1 LGVVIVRLHY
11 LLFSLLNA
19 TIGAKGSE
27 DFSPEVD
34 NDHKTGEYP
43 MRFVPIAAL
52 ALSVLAV
59 TGCTRWSMN
68 HHLNNAYSAY
78 DRGNCEQ
85 VMLELSKVERASR
98 ARPYVWPEVSMMR
111 GQCLE
116 RQKMF
121 VDAAQTYQ
129 FIIASY
135 PNSEYAYRAR
145 ARLETLQSLG
155 HYPTRSAAAVVRP
168 TRF

>member
-1 LGVVIVRLHY
+1 
-11 LLFSLLNA
+11 
-19 TIGAKGSE
+19 
-27 DFSPEVD
+27 
-34 NDHKTGEYP
+34 
-43 MRFVPIAAL
+43 MRFVLIAAL
-52 ALSVLAV
+52 ALSV
-59 TGCTRWSMN
+59 TGCTRFSMN

-116 RQKMF
+116 RQKLF
-121 VDAAQTYQ
+121 IDAAQTYQ

-135 PNSEYAYRAR
+135 PQSEYAYRAR

-155 HYPTRSAAAVVRP
+155 HYPTRSATVVRP
-168 TRF
+168 TQF

>member
-1 LGVVIVRLHY
+1 VKNLVFVKNLVIAFFIEPDNFAASHP
-11 LLFSLLNA
+11 
-19 TIGAKGSE
+19 E
-27 DFSPEVD
+27 DFRQRVD
-34 NDHKTGEYP
+34 TELKTGDPP
-43 MRFVPIAAL
+43 MRFVLIAVL
-52 ALSVLAV
+52 ALSV
-59 TGCTRWSMN
+59 TGCTRWSMD

-78 DRGNCEQ
+78 ERGNCEQ

-116 RQKMF
+116 REKMF
-121 VDAAQTYQ
+121 VDAVQTYQ

-135 PNSEYAYRAR
+135 PQSEYAYRAR

-155 HYPTRSAAAVVRP
+155 HYPTRSAAVVRP
-168 TRF
+168 TQF

>member
-1 LGVVIVRLHY
+1 
-11 LLFSLLNA
+11 
-19 TIGAKGSE
+19 
-27 DFSPEVD
+27 
-34 NDHKTGEYP
+34 
-43 MRFVPIAAL
+43 MRFVLIAAL
-52 ALSVLAV
+52 ALFSV
-59 TGCTRWSMN
+59 TGCTRFSMN
-68 HHLNNAYSAY
+68 HHLNLAYSAY

-116 RQKMF
+116 RQKLF

-135 PNSEYAYRAR
+135 PQSEYAYRAR

-155 HYPTRSAAAVVRP
+155 HYPTRSAAVMRP
-168 TRF
+168 TQF

>member
-1 LGVVIVRLHY
+1 
-11 LLFSLLNA
+11 
-19 TIGAKGSE
+19 
-27 DFSPEVD
+27 
-34 NDHKTGEYP
+34 
-43 MRFVPIAAL
+43 MRFVLIAVL
-52 ALSVLAV
+52 ALSVV
-59 TGCTRWSMN
+59 GCTRWSMN

-85 VMLELSKVERASR
+85 VMLELSKVERASQ
-98 ARPYVWPEVSMMR
+98 ARSYVWPEVSMMR

-116 RQKMF
+116 RQKLF
-121 VDAAQTYQ
+121 IDAAQTYQ

-135 PNSEYAYRAR
+135 PQSEYAYRAR

-155 HYPTRSAAAVVRP
+155 HYPTRSAAVVRP

>member
-1 LGVVIVRLHY
+1 MRL
-11 LLFSLLNA
+11 L
-19 TIGAKGSE
+19 
-27 DFSPEVD
+27 
-34 NDHKTGEYP
+34 
-43 MRFVPIAAL
+43 PIAAL

-116 RQKMF
+116 RLVPQQRIRLPCPRPFGDPTKPGSLPN
-121 VDAAQTYQ
+121 AQ
-129 FIIASY
+129 
-135 PNSEYAYRAR
+135 R
-145 ARLETLQSLG
+145 
-155 HYPTRSAAAVVRP
+155 RSRGTSNAFLMTVVIQNLAVR
-168 TRF
+168 TG

>member
-1 LGVVIVRLHY
+1 
-11 LLFSLLNA
+11 
-19 TIGAKGSE
+19 
-27 DFSPEVD
+27 
-34 NDHKTGEYP
+34 
-43 MRFVPIAAL
+43 MRFVLIAAL
-52 ALSVLAV
+52 AISALSV

-85 VMLELSKVERASR
+85 VTLELSKVERASR
-98 ARPYVWPEVSMMR
+98 ARPYVWPEVSMLR
-111 GQCLE
+111 GLCLE
-116 RQKMF
+116 RQKLF

-135 PNSEYAYRAR
+135 PQSEYAYRAR

-155 HYPTRSAAAVVRP
+155 HYPLRSAAAVVRP
-168 TRF
+168 TQF

>member
-1 LGVVIVRLHY
+1 
-11 LLFSLLNA
+11 
-19 TIGAKGSE
+19 
-27 DFSPEVD
+27 
-34 NDHKTGEYP
+34 
-43 MRFVPIAAL
+43 MRFVLIAAL
-52 ALSVLAV
+52 ALSI

-85 VMLELSKVERASR
+85 VTLELSKVERASR
-98 ARPYVWPEVSMMR
+98 ARPYVWPEVSMLR
-111 GQCLE
+111 GLCLE
-116 RQKMF
+116 RQKLF

-129 FIIASY
+129 FILASY
-135 PNSEYAYRAR
+135 PQSEYAFRAR

-155 HYPTRSAAAVVRP
+155 HYPLRSTSTSTSTSAVRA

>member
-1 LGVVIVRLHY
+1 
-11 LLFSLLNA
+11 
-19 TIGAKGSE
+19 
-27 DFSPEVD
+27 
-34 NDHKTGEYP
+34 
-43 MRFVPIAAL
+43 MRFVLIAAL
-52 ALSVLAV
+52 ALSV

-98 ARPYVWPEVSMMR
+98 VRPYVWPEVSMMR

-116 RQKMF
+116 RQKLF
-121 VDAAQTYQ
+121 IDAAQTYQ

-135 PNSEYAYRAR
+135 PQSEYAFRAR
-145 ARLETLQSLG
+145 ARLDTLQSLG
-155 HYPTRSAAAVVRP
+155 HYSIRPAAVVRP
-168 TRF
+168 PRF

>member
-1 LGVVIVRLHY
+1 
-11 LLFSLLNA
+11 
-19 TIGAKGSE
+19 
-27 DFSPEVD
+27 
-34 NDHKTGEYP
+34 

-52 ALSVLAV
+52 AISVLSV

-85 VMLELSKVERASR
+85 VTLELSKVERASR
-98 ARPYVWPEVSMMR
+98 ARPYVWPEVSMLR
-111 GQCLE
+111 GLCLE
-116 RQKMF
+116 RQKLF

-135 PNSEYAYRAR
+135 PQSEYAFRAR

-155 HYPTRSAAAVVRP
+155 HYPLRSAAAVVRP
-168 TRF
+168 TQF